1 MTRTLAILCLTLLA
15 ATPQPKGNTM
25 TRRANGTF
33 EVKVQPIAG
42 EGAFPRHSAKKTLHG
57 DLEGTSEGEMMSV
70 TSEDG
75 SGAYAA
81 IERVTGTLH
90 GRKGS
95 FALVHSGTM
104 RRGGEFD
111 MIIRVV
117 PESGTGELT
126 GLTGTMQI
134 VIEGRDHS
142 YHFDYAL
149 PETAR

>member
-1 MTRTLAILCLTLLA
+1 
-15 ATPQPKGNTM
+15 M

-33 EVKVQPIAG
+33 EVKLQPIAS
-42 EGAFPRHSAKKTLHG
+42 EAYPRHSGTKTFRG
-57 DLEGTSEGEMMSV
+57 DLEGTSEAEMMSL
-70 TSEDG
+70 TTKEG

-81 IERVTGTLH
+81 IERVTGSLH

-111 MIIRVV
+111 MIVRVV
-117 PESGTGELT
+117 PDSGTGELA
-126 GLTGTMQI
+126 GLTGTMKI
-134 VIEGRDHS
+134 VIEGSDHS

-149 PETAR
+149 PEETAR

>member
-1 MTRTLAILCLTLLA
+1 
-15 ATPQPKGNTM
+15 M

-33 EVKVQPIAG
+33 EVKMQPIAG
-42 EGAFPRHSAKKTLHG
+42 ESAFPRHSGKKTFRG
-57 DLEGTSEGEMMSV
+57 DLEGTSESEMMSL
-70 TSEDG
+70 TTEEG

-81 IERVTGTLH
+81 IERVTGSLH

-104 RRGGEFD
+104 RRGGDFQ

-117 PESGTGELT
+117 PDSGTGELT
-126 GLTGTMQI
+126 GLTGTFEI
-134 VIEGRDHS
+134 VIEGRDHF

-149 PETAR
+149 PEEAAR